1 MERTD
6 LKYQG
11 TNFKKGDIIVFNEEI
26 IGNVLSFHFAEDMQS
41 WAVKMDE
48 SANSCYMGYVR
59 FASEK
64 EKKTFLAFTK
74 PESEGFKAVSVR
86 YTAFF

>member
-11 TNFKKGDIIVFNEEI
+11 TNFKKGDIIVFNEQL
-26 IGNVLSFHFAEDMQS
+26 IGQALSFHFAKDMQS
-41 WAVKMDE
+41 WAVKMDNYD
-48 SANSCYMGYVR
+48 NSCHMGLVR
-59 FASEK
+59 FANEK
-64 EKKTFLAFTK
+64 EKNTFLAFTK
-74 PESEGFKAVSVR
+74 IEEDHFKPVSVR